1 MAKTYCIDTS
11 ALIAAWYE
19 RYKPNRFPKLWDQL
33 DQLIQEGRLV
43 SSTLVLRECSK
54 QRSEELHDWLQ
65 PRSAMF
71 QVPDESVQGQVDHIV
86 NTYTGLVSAGKEKFQ
101 ADPFVIALAKVSGYT
116 IITEETGLS
125 SLGKIPGVCNAM
137 KVECINLMQ
146 LIDAEDWVLG

>member
-1 MAKTYCIDTS
+1 MKVTTVAVMEKAAFGLAGYPLVAKTYCIDTS

-19 RYKPNRFPKLWDQL
+19 RYKPNRFPKLWEQL

-71 QVPDESVQGQVDHIV
+71 QGPDETGQGQRDDI
-86 NTYTGLVSAGKEKFQ
+86 
-101 ADPFVIALAKVSGYT
+101 
-116 IITEETGLS
+116 
-125 SLGKIPGVCNAM
+125 
-137 KVECINLMQ
+137 
-146 LIDAEDWVLG
+146 